1 MFYKC
6 TVRPD
11 CIKIMRGH
19 GTPDKKH
26 LIWNLLKHTE
36 LESIYLEP

>member
-6 TVRPD
+6 TVRPG
-11 CIKIMRGH
+11 KIMRGH